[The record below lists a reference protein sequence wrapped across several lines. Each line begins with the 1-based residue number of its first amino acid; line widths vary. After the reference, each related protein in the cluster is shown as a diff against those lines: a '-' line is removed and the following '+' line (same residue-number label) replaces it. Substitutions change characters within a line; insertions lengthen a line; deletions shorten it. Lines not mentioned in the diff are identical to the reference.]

1 MKIEKCPHC
10 GGEVILCKESAYIAV
25 SPQYSMLCLGCGME
39 FRIRSNPLENATPYI
54 NDPTLGAKEIIEKFN
69 RRVTQDGL

>member
-10 GGEVILCKESAYIAV
+10 GGEVMLCKETAYV
-25 SPQYSMLCLGCGME
+25 TVPQYSMLCLGCGME
-39 FRIRSNPLENATPYI
+39 FRFHREGIVDATPYI
-54 NDPTLGAKEIIEKFN
+54 EDPMLGAMEIIEKFN